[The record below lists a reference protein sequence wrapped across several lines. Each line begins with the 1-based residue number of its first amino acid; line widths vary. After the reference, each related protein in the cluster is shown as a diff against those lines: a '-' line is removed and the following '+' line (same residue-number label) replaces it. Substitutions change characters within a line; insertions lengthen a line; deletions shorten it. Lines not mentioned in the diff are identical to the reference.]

1 MPFNLTP
8 RVAEG
13 ASRVGRFL
21 GRAILMLI
29 ALVFGLALLSGTVG
43 TIDTGNVGV
52 RTTLGVVN
60 QEEIGPGLYFAMP
73 VVSRV
78 QEVSANEIAIDLNDL
93 TPKARD
99 NLSLRDMD
107 ITVYYRAAPSSIA
120 ELHTKYAGQSV
131 AAQPGGYWLPAYE
144 LVFRVARNVAY
155 EEVAKIDSL
164 LMHTKRDELA
174 SAIQANMQG
183 ELERNDKG
191 VFNISRVVIRA
202 VATDPSI
209 EKSIQDAVAN
219 QKKLEA
225 MAVQT
230 EIAKKEAQVRIT
242 EAQGIAEANR
252 IISGSLTREYLQ
264 HESNQ
269 ALLEFAKR
277 GNTNTVVVPANMG
290 AIAPLVNIPAPQR
303 AGQ

>member
-1 MPFNLTP
+1 MALGFSPA
-8 RVAEG
+8 VAEG
-13 ASRVGRFL
+13 AGRFVRFL
-21 GRAILMLI
+21 GRGVLFLLAVI
-29 ALVFGLALLSGTVG
+29 VGLALLSGTIG

-52 RTTLGVVN
+52 RTTLGVIN
-60 QEEIGPGLYFAMP
+60 PEEIGPGLYLAVP

-78 QEVSANEIAIDLNDL
+78 QEFSAKEIAIDLNDL

-107 ITVYYRAAPSSIA
+107 ITVYYRAAPDSIA
-120 ELHTKYAGQSV
+120 ELQTKYAGQSV

-174 SAIQANMQG
+174 SAIQANMQA
-183 ELERNDKG
+183 ELAHNDKG

-209 EKSIQDAVAN
+209 EKSIQEAVAN

-225 MAVQT
+225 MSVQT

-290 AIAPLVNIPAPQR
+290 GIAPLVNIPAAPR
-303 AGQ
+303 AAQ